1 MIEMVRVLGGR
12 GRWAYWS
19 DREKKEVVADDICQ
33 AQKPHFAGMLNQVV
47 TSPGTYEMKV
57 GGFMEER
64 PGSVFDVEEE

>member
-1 MIEMVRVLGGR
+1 
-12 GRWAYWS
+12 
-19 DREKKEVVADDICQ
+19 
-33 AQKPHFAGMLNQVV
+33 V